1 MSTAINLPFPVL
13 NSIILKYLNTT
24 GETALTQ
31 LNNDLKLL
39 FDDLFKNKSNDN
51 ATIKQLM
58 DIYTSAIELLSG
70 SIPNKLAAFVIFKS
84 IIDVGFDNQEVETMR
99 NNIMNACR
107 EIDMLWSSKVAVKIE
122 TVEILL
128 RYVASL
134 IGHYAAKNNADDLKL
149 IINFNVVRKKLK
161 HDCDFFLAAL
171 IIVELANNNPST
183 IFKDYD
189 TNANANKDIKLF
201 EVCLKLV
208 DHKKAIV
215 QVAAAEALECVFRV
229 VAQRNQIALEGIL
242 RQGLNNMNYGITS
255 DVTER
260 IIGSLIILEVMVKGV
275 VTTSELHNALKEL
288 KYDFNDVV
296 WKVLSHK
303 DSSNNEIKRK
313 VIDMI
318 PYLAGVFQSAFT
330 TSTSK
335 DSNGMLLLQYC
346 YKYLMDIIKKKTVDR
361 PYAYISLGKL
371 VEKMANAF
379 RSTHANLITEIM
391 THFIDDGFRDP
402 FCIQVLQCIGM
413 VLTASSSSRT
423 FINTNFVNS
432 MFKGDL
438 TIDLLNCLRIV
449 IKLVSSMRSHIQN
462 RLIHHVKSTLLRY
475 VVLMDETHKYANGRP
490 RFNGKGNSS
499 THRLSFVS
507 PQKTSPGK
515 HYFGVFGSMISES
528 LAAQTTDTDELIIF
542 ALQIISNVDFF
553 PRLIRDRGSVVSTET
568 DQSLNLISVV
578 RDAVVRYL
586 DDANP
591 SVRATAAMTCVYV
604 LDNVSVSIDPKSKE
618 FTFMVQI
625 MDRLLIVGIGDDLKL
640 RSCIFS
646 SITPSLD
653 HIVALSRSIHCII
666 DSLDDESIEIRSAS
680 MALLSRV
687 AYFDELH
694 ILPIMTLHL
703 KRLLRQLNGSSDKM
717 IREDSLQLL
726 QSMVKGNSALIL
738 PFVNQILVPLIS
750 ILNDPVRDIVSL
762 ALALS
767 TIGELAMLSPE
778 SLRPHHDII
787 FSCLING
794 LNDESSIM
802 LQETAVVVLGKLVS
816 SLTAETEAPYI
827 KYPALFDAIVRAI
840 KTVKVS
846 ASDLRSQ
853 SIRTAGLLG
862 PVEVDIYQQHL
873 RKNAIGKDELLA
885 LKKVDEID
893 HKVDDDHSEKKS
905 ITKIDRYNFN
915 VVMREVISV
924 FQNNNKDLIVH
935 HQEAF
940 NIAQKLIIS
949 VGTDS
954 FEYVDLLVNT
964 IIHRL
969 SDTGNEHL
977 LSFREQSLIQIKI
990 LVDIVKQPIV
1000 KYKESLV
1007 KIVCDSLNSH
1017 LQQSLLLLESLCFVC
1032 TVHEVQAILERVMP
1046 IIGQIIKDESI
1057 SDASSSVSNNEDLTV
1072 VEASTSIYSKTKK
1085 FQHKKIVSIVEF
1097 IVNLAFQLGKYYKL
1111 LIPMT
1116 LRIVES
1122 EETNVDIRINAL
1134 KALMILGKSAD
1145 LHEFS
1150 SLVIHSLMRMLS
1162 TNETSLQGLI
1172 LTTLSSLLCK
1182 LGPGYIPYIL
1192 PVYRKLKSNISHVVP
1207 GSTKLPQLEEYES
1220 LVSRLL
1226 SHRTLPSEV
1235 SSYSDLEIKSAIP
1248 KHMYTSSHHIYDDS
1262 IHPTNNNNELEVA
1275 YALTGTGRNNE
1286 KELKGWVINLAT
1298 ALLNHS
1304 PSRILKQCG
1313 RLAKMYSPL
1322 ALNLF
1327 NASFY
1332 CVWDE
1337 YYYAD
1342 ECGANIM
1349 DQKEIIKSIENALN
1363 SPHTPHDVLNIL
1375 LNLVE
1380 FMDMQNKRLPID
1392 TQLLARRAEAANNF
1406 SKCLRYRELEFTS
1419 VHIIPSDECVE
1430 ALIAV
1435 NNELGLNDRA
1445 AGVLTC
1451 IIKNYPNSH
1460 IQPLWL
1466 EKLLRWDDA
1475 RNAYT
1480 QQKLKLLNE
1489 TPLEIIAG
1497 NSDLMDIEIG
1507 ILRCLQSL
1515 GEYAEIEENAVRLKE
1530 NCLKMEENVEARTY
1544 KGWMAEITAMGANA
1558 SWILGHWE
1566 TMSEFL
1572 EGDKVSNTYDIEL
1585 TRSASFYKAILAIQ
1599 NQRFNQALAIIAETR
1614 NELTNDFRSLLSEN
1628 YSRAYRAMI
1637 SMQILAEMEEV
1648 IQYKEA
1654 VRSSAMDTKE
1664 TASNS
1669 SLGGR
1674 QLKKT
1679 LSGIGFSDVKDSN
1692 SSTIDLTLTKSSL
1705 LRKWRGRMKWAP
1717 KDIDVYRQILVRSFK
1732 IPLTLY

>member
-1 MSTAINLPFPVL
+1 MSATINLPFPVL
-13 NSIILKYLNTT
+13 NGIILKYLNASS
-24 GETALTQ
+24 GEALTQ
-31 LNNDLKLL
+31 LNNDLRLL
-39 FDDLFKNKSNDN
+39 FDDLFKNKSNDTT
-51 ATIKQLM
+51 TIKQLVS
-58 DIYTSAIELLSG
+58 IYTSAIELSSG
-70 SIPNKLAAFVIFKS
+70 PIPNRLAAFVIFKS

-107 EIDMLWSSKVAVKIE
+107 EIDMLWSSKAVVKIE
-122 TVEILL
+122 TVEVLL

-134 IGHYAAKNNADDLKL
+134 IGHYAAKNNADDLKR
-149 IINFNVVRKKLK
+149 IINFNVVSKKFK

-183 IFKDYD
+183 IFNHYD

-208 DHKKAIV
+208 DHRKAII
-215 QVAAAEALECVFRV
+215 QFAAAEALECVFRV
-229 VAQRNQIALEGIL
+229 VAQRNQVALEGIL
-242 RQGLNNMNYGITS
+242 RQGLTNMNYGITS
-255 DVTER
+255 ENVER
-260 IIGSLIILEVMVKGV
+260 IIGSLIILEVIVKGV
-275 VTTSELHNALKEL
+275 VTTSELHNSLKEL
-288 KYDFNDVV
+288 KYDFSDVV

-313 VIDMI
+313 VIDII

-335 DSNGMLLLQYC
+335 DSNGILLLQYC
-346 YKYLMDIIKKKTVDR
+346 YKYLMDIIIKKNADR
-361 PYAYISLGKL
+361 PSAYISLGKL
-371 VEKMANAF
+371 VEKMSNAF
-379 RSTHANLITEIM
+379 RSTHSNLVAEIM
-391 THFIDDGFRDP
+391 THFIDDGFKDP
-402 FCIQVLQCIGM
+402 FCIQVLQCIGT
-413 VLTASSSSRT
+413 VLTASSSSRVY
-423 FINTNFVNS
+423 INTSFVNS

-438 TIDLLNCLRIV
+438 TLDLLNCLRIV
-449 IKLVSSMRSHIQN
+449 IKHVSSMRSHIQN

-475 VVLMDETHKYANGRP
+475 VVLIDETHRYANGRP
-490 RFNGKGNSS
+490 RFNGKGNGA
-499 THRLSFVS
+499 THRPSFVS
-507 PQKTSPGK
+507 PQKFSPGK
-515 HYFGVFGSMISES
+515 NYFGVFGSMISES
-528 LAAQTTDTDELIIF
+528 LAAQTSDTDELIIF
-542 ALQIISNVDFF
+542 ALQVISNVDFF
-553 PRLIRDRGSVVSTET
+553 PRLIKDRGSIVTTES
-568 DQSLNLISVV
+568 DQSISLIAVV
-578 RDAVVRYL
+578 REAVVRYL

-604 LDNVSVSIDPKSKE
+604 LDNISVSIDPKSKE
-618 FTFMVQI
+618 FTYMVQI
-625 MDRLLIVGIGDDLKL
+625 MDRLLIVAIGDDLKL
-640 RSCIFS
+640 RSCIFN

-666 DSLDDESIEIRSAS
+666 DSLDDESIEIRSNS

-687 AYFDELH
+687 AYYDELH

-703 KRLLRQLNGSSDKM
+703 KRLLRQLHGSSDKI
-717 IREDSLQLL
+717 IREESLQLL

-750 ILNDPVRDIVSL
+750 ILKDPVRDIVSL

-767 TIGELAMLSPE
+767 TIGELAILSPD

-802 LQETAVVVLGKLVS
+802 LQETAVGVLGKLVS

-862 PVEVDIYQQHL
+862 PVEVAIYQQHL
-873 RKNAIGKDELLA
+873 LANAIGKDELVI
-885 LKKVDEID
+885 LKKVDEIEYKFD
-893 HKVDDDHSEKKS
+893 EELSEKKN

-915 VVMREVISV
+915 AVMREVINV
-924 FQNNNKDLIVH
+924 FQNNHKDLIVH

-954 FEYVDLLVNT
+954 FEYVDQLVNT

-969 SDTGNEHL
+969 SDTSSDHL
-977 LSFREQSLIQIKI
+977 ISFREQSLIQIKI
-990 LVDIVKQPIV
+990 LVDIVKQPMA

-1017 LQQSLLLLESLCFVC
+1017 LQQSLLLLESLCFIC
-1032 TVHEVQAILERVMP
+1032 TVHEVQAILERAMP

-1057 SDASSSVSNNEDLTV
+1057 TDASSSVSNNEDLTV
-1072 VEASTSIYSKTKK
+1072 VESSTYGKTKRL
-1085 FQHKKIVSIVEF
+1085 QHKKNESIVKF
-1097 IVNLAFQLGKYYKL
+1097 IVNLAFHLGKYYKL

-1116 LRIVES
+1116 LRIVEN
-1122 EETNVDIRINAL
+1122 EDINVDIRIDAL

-1145 LHEFS
+1145 LQEFS
-1150 SLVIHSLMRMLS
+1150 NLVIHSLMRMLT
-1162 TNETSLQGLI
+1162 TNEASLQGLL

-1192 PVYRKLKSNISHVVP
+1192 PVYRKLKSNISHVAP
-1207 GSTKLPQLEEYES
+1207 GSTKLPQLEEYEN

-1226 SHRTLPSEV
+1226 GHRTLPSEV
-1235 SSYSDLEIKSAIP
+1235 SSYSDLDIKPTIP
-1248 KHMYTSSHHIYDDS
+1248 KQMYTNSHIYDDS

-1337 YYYAD
+1337 FYYAD
-1342 ECGANIM
+1342 ERGSNIM

-1419 VHIIPSDECVE
+1419 AHVIPSDECVE

-1451 IIKNYPNSH
+1451 VMKNYPNSH

-1475 RNAYT
+1475 RNAYM
-1480 QQKLKLLNE
+1480 QQKFKLVNE
-1489 TPLEIIAG
+1489 VTQELPAG
-1497 NSDLMDIEIG
+1497 NSELMDIEIG

-1515 GEYAEIEENAVRLKE
+1515 GEYAEIEENAIRLKDS
-1530 NCLKMEENVEARTY
+1530 CLKMEEVVEARTY
-1544 KGWMAEITAMGANA
+1544 KGWIAEITAMGANA

-1572 EGDKVSNTYDIEL
+1572 EGDKVSNTFDIEL
-1585 TRSASFYKAILAIQ
+1585 TRTASFYKAILAIQ

-1654 VRSSAMDTKE
+1654 VRSSALDTKE
-1664 TASNS
+1664 TVFNNT
-1669 SLGGR
+1669 LGGR

-1679 LSGIGFSDVKDSN
+1679 ISGIGFSDVKDSN
-1692 SSTIDLTLTKSSL
+1692 NSTIDLTLTKSSL

-1717 KDIDVYRQILVRSFK
+1717 KDIDVYRQILVRT
-1732 IPLTLY
+1732 IN